1 MPNIIDTYI
10 NPGLAL
16 LPVEMGCKRA
26 KAFVA
31 AIGLQESKFE
41 YRKQIGGPARGMW
54 QFEKGGGIKGVLT
67 HPSSKPYIVDV
78 CKRLVVPADIDLCY
92 GLVAYHD
99 ALACCFARLLLWT
112 LPRPLPDKDDVEEAW
127 NQYVMAWRPGKP
139 RKETWEG
146 CYRSAWAMVEV

>member
-1 MPNIIDTYI
+1 MVCDCW
-10 NPGLAL
+10 LSL
-16 LPVEMGCKRA
+16 
-26 KAFVA
+26 
-31 AIGLQESKFE
+31 
-41 YRKQIGGPARGMW
+41 

-112 LPRPLPDKDDVEEAW
+112 LPRPHGVGS
-127 NQYVMAWRPGKP
+127 GKTAE
-139 RKETWEG
+139 RNMGK
-146 CYRSAWAMVEV
+146 VL